1 MSPTPS
7 ISSALKT
14 PENIEQD
21 PNDPEPPM
29 KEIFDNLEYVT
40 IQHLSVPV

>member
-7 ISSALKT
+7 ISSAMKT

-21 PNDPEPPM
+21 PNDPEEHM
-29 KEIFDNLEYVT
+29 KEISDNLENLAF
-40 IQHLSVPV
+40 QHLSVPV

>member
-7 ISSALKT
+7 ISSAMKT

-21 PNDPEPPM
+21 PNDPEPAH
-29 KEIFDNLEYVT
+29 EEDFC
-40 IQHLSVPV
+40 